1 MQQGLKMKNKVIRVM
16 SRKEASDFSFTDFQE
31 KTIIISI
38 AALEESANTFNR
50 CNPNLLGI
58 LFLRF
63 DDVEAD
69 EFNHMTE
76 RDAERIIQ
84 FVNDNLDSAD
94 QIVVQ
99 CGAGISRSAG
109 VAAALMLILN
119 GDDSPIF
126 DNPKFCPNKCC
137 YRTLLN
143 AFFGSFDEEEI
154 EEKFK
159 HNIEVWRKENLD

>member
-38 AALEESANTFNR
+38 ATLEESANTFNR
-50 CNPNLLGI
+50 CNPNLLDI

-69 EFNHMTE
+69 EPNHMTKE
-76 RDAERIIQ
+76 DAERIIK
-84 FVNDNLDSAD
+84 FINDSLDKAD
-94 QIVVQ
+94 QIIVQ

-119 GDDSPIF
+119 GDDSPVF
-126 DNPKFCPNKCC
+126 DNPKFCPNRCC

-143 AFFGSFDEEEI
+143 TFFESFNAEEI

-159 HNIEVWRKENLD
+159 HNIEIWCKENLD